1 MDLEIIHK
9 VKNKARTKI
18 ASINLTA
25 ENFAEQTNSRFWYG
39 LKFLLFI
46 ALSMFYVMKNKKNDS
61 TLNVDVDLLPRQ
73 FKFQKKNLELRE
85 KLGAGAF
92 GVVFKS
98 IAQV

>member
-1 MDLEIIHK
+1 
-9 VKNKARTKI
+9 
-18 ASINLTA
+18 
-25 ENFAEQTNSRFWYG
+25 
-39 LKFLLFI
+39 
-46 ALSMFYVMKNKKNDS
+46 MFYVMKNNKNDS